1 MSLVL
6 NIDTATSTA
15 SVSIARDGIILQA
28 LKNEVQRDHA
38 AFIHMA
44 AGSLL
49 NKLNLKPTDLDAV
62 AVSAGPGS
70 YTGLRV
76 GFAAAKGL
84 CYALNIPLISISTL
98 LLMTKAVVKEN
109 PERKNCFFCPM
120 IDARRMEVYTALYDD
135 DMTEL
140 KHAHSLIL
148 SQNSF
153 AEFFSRK
160 NILFFGSGSKKW
172 QTLCNDDRAWFSEDP
187 EILTAFAELSFQYF
201 SDRNFT
207 ELSLSVPLYAKE
219 FHSE

>member
-15 SVSIARDGIILQA
+15 SVSIARDGMILQA
-28 LKNEVQRDHA
+28 MKNEVQKDHA
-38 AFIHMA
+38 AFVHTA
-44 AGSLL
+44 VRDLL
-49 NKLNLKPTDLDAV
+49 DNLKLKTTDLDAV

-84 CYALNIPLISISTL
+84 CYALDISLISISTL

-109 PERKNCFFCPM
+109 PGLKNYLFCPM
-120 IDARRMEVYTALYDD
+120 IDARRMEVYTALYDN
-135 DMTEL
+135 DMHEL

-153 AEFFSRK
+153 DNLLAEK
-160 NILFFGSGSKKW
+160 NILFFGNGSKKW
-172 QTLCNDDRAWFSEDP
+172 QSLCNADRASFSESF
-187 EILTAFAELSFQYF
+187 EILTVFAELSFQYF
-201 SDRNFT
+201 CDRNFT
-207 ELSLSVPLYAKE
+207 QLSLSVPLYAKE